1 MEEERKSPDHI
12 NSEDIKK
19 MSREELEF
27 ILYVMLETQGLK
39 SYFSWEN
46 GLVHRL
52 GVIKYEDV
60 DNPSVPVVRTEGI
73 INFQRCLFDSFE
85 SAPLYGTF
93 RQCRFRSYRGF
104 APHERGGFS
113 KYSENILP
121 MVLWDSEGVE
131 DYGYTWNTSR
141 ILLPSTGLEWRG
153 VDLHP
158 GLNDNR
164 VLRNLHISFGD
175 MMLVSPKVLRSCER
189 IWLEILLETEIDL
202 FGELYDEVIEEH
214 RQRIL
219 ESLDTSE
226 SDILLRIRSS
236 RMLL

>member
-1 MEEERKSPDHI
+1 MEEERKSNDHI
-12 NSEDIKK
+12 NSEDIKR

-93 RQCRFRSYRGF
+93 RQCRFRSYQGF
-104 APHERGGFS
+104 GPHENGFS

-121 MVLWDSEGVE
+121 MILWDSDGIE
-131 DYGYTWNTSR
+131 DYGYTWNSSR

-175 MMLVSPKVLRSCER
+175 MMLVSPKFLRSCER
-189 IWLEILLETEIDL
+189 IWLEILLETEIEL

-214 RQRIL
+214 RQRII
-219 ESLDTSE
+219 EILDVSE
-226 SDILLRIRSS
+226 SDLGLKIRSS